1 MLGTMLNVE
10 RPLIDS
16 RLARAFSRLG
26 WIGIWLQLAIGS
38 IPVAL
43 LIYALLFGGND
54 SVGTRGR
61 FAMTEYLTVG
71 SLSLLAFTTIWSYR
85 YTRLA
90 HQIADPVRRPSARF
104 IRRIAWIGVAAS
116 TLGIVFSAL
125 VMMFEVTQLLL
136 YFLRAP
142 QAGVPV
148 IQTTSGPA
156 SWVSAGDI
164 LSLMGLIITMS
175 VEVVI
180 LALSLW
186 LLFLATVASV
196 DAQPA
201 HEDRL
206 SNEI

>member
-1 MLGTMLNVE
+1 MSSVE
-10 RPLIDS
+10 RSSINGK
-16 RLARAFSRLG
+16 LANAFRRLG
-26 WIGIWLQLAIGS
+26 RIGFWLQLAIGS

-43 LIYALLFGGND
+43 LIYAIMFGGND
-54 SVGTRGR
+54 GIGTRGR
-61 FAMTEYLTVG
+61 FALLEYLTIG
-71 SLSLLAFTTIWSYR
+71 SLLLLAFTTIWFYR

-90 HQIADPVRRPSARF
+90 NRIAEPGRGPSTTSIQRT
-104 IRRIAWIGVAAS
+104 AWIGVAAS
-116 TLGIVFSAL
+116 TLSIVFSAF

-148 IQTTSGPA
+148 FQTTSGGPT

-164 LSLMGLIITMS
+164 LGLMGLIVTMS

-186 LLFLATVASV
+186 LLFLTTTLSARTR
-196 DAQPA
+196 PA
-201 HEDRL
+201 HENRPAD
-206 SNEI
+206 ET